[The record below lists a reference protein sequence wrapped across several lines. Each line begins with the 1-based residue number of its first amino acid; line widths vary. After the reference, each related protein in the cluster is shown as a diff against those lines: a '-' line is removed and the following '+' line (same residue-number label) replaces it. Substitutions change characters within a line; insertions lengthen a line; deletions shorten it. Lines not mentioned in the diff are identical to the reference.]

1 MTRATQD
8 QEQLSRFTGSRNPQP
23 KDVLGAEMEP
33 AWAGLVALECYT
45 TLPLQHRIQLYSGVP
60 VRVTKG
66 PVAERRVDTFRPT
79 PTPASMNGA
88 TPSRMPSQCR
98 GRICH
103 PSSSDP
109 PSLTNLQRNN
119 HNPGWPVRQQQF
131 VPPPPPP
138 PHHHSSTNTPKS
150 AASSGSSYA
159 RSTESARTA
168 TSRTLR
174 PRAVTAK
181 TSSTTRATTPATSR
195 APSSSTSS
203 PASSTPSRRA
213 PTRTS
218 TTPRTFTSAR
228 MASAPATTGATAT
241 RRASSCTRR
250 SWR

>member
-131 VPPPPPP
+131 VPPPPI
-138 PHHHSSTNTPKS
+138 
-150 AASSGSSYA
+150 
-159 RSTESARTA
+159 
-168 TSRTLR
+168 
-174 PRAVTAK
+174 
-181 TSSTTRATTPATSR
+181 
-195 APSSSTSS
+195 
-203 PASSTPSRRA
+203 
-213 PTRTS
+213 
-218 TTPRTFTSAR
+218 TTPRLTPPSRQPVLAAAMPGAR
-228 MASAPATTGATAT
+228 NQPG
-241 RRASSCTRR
+241 RQPRGLCDRGR
-250 SWR
+250 